1 VPKMTFCAI
10 LAILPRNSH
19 MLQQGQQPFVNNLEF
34 LRDSTT
40 KKPTHRK
47 FISSVGI
54 WNGLSNLFERDSGQ
68 LHL

>member
-1 VPKMTFCAI
+1 
-10 LAILPRNSH
+10 